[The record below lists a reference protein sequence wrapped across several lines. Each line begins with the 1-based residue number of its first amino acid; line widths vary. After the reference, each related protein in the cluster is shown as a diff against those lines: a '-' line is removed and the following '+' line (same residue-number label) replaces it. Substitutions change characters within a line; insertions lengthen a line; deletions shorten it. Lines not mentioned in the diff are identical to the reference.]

1 MKPFELLSQ
10 AVRAKEILTVFAKHG
25 FADLIS
31 QVEWP
36 VGWWHQKSTEPKT
49 TRNTY
54 ERIRL
59 AAEELGPTFVKLGQ
73 ILSMRPDVLPQALIL
88 ELRQLQDHVKPLP
101 FDQMKAVLDEELPR
115 DHTEIFS
122 SFNETPLAAA
132 SLAQVYAATLQHSGE
147 QVAVKIQ
154 KPGIRHNIEIDL
166 DLSVWLAG
174 KLEDH
179 IEAFESIDLHNIMEE
194 ARRGVLRELNFKT
207 EGRNQEYF
215 NSLNPHPE
223 QVYAPKIFS
232 EFSTPRVLIMERI
245 SGAPIDQSSLPPET
259 LRQAAAFG
267 ASSLMRQILVNGFFH
282 ADPHSGN
289 VMITHDGRLCFL
301 DWGLV
306 GHLTRRLRYALADFW
321 VAAVEQDAE
330 RIVQIAAELAPIDAR
345 PNLRV
350 MEKDITLAL
359 REELNFSIGHLEL
372 GRAMLKLLYIF
383 SEHGIPLSRDYSLM
397 AKAILSIEEV
407 GSTLDPHFDLRS
419 HAKSVLRELYRERNN
434 PRTLFRRSRSLLHST
449 LSSLQNL
456 PSELHRLVRRLEH
469 DNLTIKMQ
477 HHGLES
483 HDDAMKVAAN
493 RITLGVIIGAL
504 LIGSSLIVTTGIQPH
519 LFGYPALGIVGYILS
534 AILGLYV
541 VWSIIRQGHH
551 R

>member
-1 MKPFELLSQ
+1 VKPFELLSQ
-10 AVRAKEILTVFAKHG
+10 AVRAKEILSVFARHG

-36 VGWWHQKSTEPKT
+36 VGWWHKKSAETKT

-59 AAEELGPTFVKLGQ
+59 AAEELGPTFVKIGQ
-73 ILSMRPDVLPQALIL
+73 ILSMRPDVLPQPLIL
-88 ELRQLQDHVKPLP
+88 ELRKLQDHVNPLP
-101 FDQMKAVLDEELPR
+101 FDQMKAVLDQELTR
-115 DHTEIFS
+115 EHTEIFS
-122 SFNETPLAAA
+122 SFDETPLATA
-132 SLAQVYAATLQHSGE
+132 SLAQVYAATLQSTGE
-147 QVAVKIQ
+147 KVAVKIQ
-154 KPGIRHNIEIDL
+154 KPNIRHNIEIDL

-174 KLEDH
+174 KLQDH
-179 IEAFESIDLHNIMEE
+179 VEALQAIDAQSIMEE

-207 EGRNQEYF
+207 EARNQEYF
-215 NSLNPHPE
+215 NSLNPRPE
-223 QVYAPKIFS
+223 EVFAPKVFS
-232 EFSTPRVLIMERI
+232 EYSTPRVLIMELITGSPVDR
-245 SGAPIDQSSLPPET
+245 PTLSSEILCH
-259 LRQAAAFG
+259 AAGFG
-267 ASSLMRQILVNGFFH
+267 AASLMRQILVNGFFH

-289 VMITHDGRLCFL
+289 VMITTDGRLCFL
-301 DWGLV
+301 DWGLA

-350 MEKDITLAL
+350 MEKEVTLAL

-383 SEHGIPLSRDYSLM
+383 SQHGIPLSRDYSLM

-407 GSTLDPHFDLRS
+407 GTMLDPQFDLRA
-419 HAKSVLRELYRERNN
+419 HTKSVLRELYRERNN
-434 PRTLFRRSRSLLHST
+434 PRTLFRRSRSLIHST

-456 PSELHRLVRRLEH
+456 PAELHRLVRRLEH
-469 DNLTIKMQ
+469 DDLTIKMQ

-534 AILGLYV
+534 AVLGLYV

-551 R
+551 K

>member
-1 MKPFELLSQ
+1 MKPLDLLSQ
-10 AVRAKEILTVFAKHG
+10 AVRAKEILSVFARHG
-25 FADLIS
+25 FANLIS
-31 QVEWP
+31 QVDWP
-36 VGWWHQKSTEPKT
+36 VGWWSRKEDDEKNPHT
-49 TRNTY
+49 TY

-59 AAEELGPTFVKLGQ
+59 AAEELGPTFVKMGQ
-73 ILSMRPDVLPQALIL
+73 ILSMRPDVLPQGLIL
-88 ELRQLQDHVKPLP
+88 ELRKLQDHVQPLP
-101 FDQMKAVLDEELPR
+101 FDEIKTVLDEELPI
-115 DHTEIFS
+115 DHTKLFS
-122 SFNETPLAAA
+122 SFNEIPLATA
-132 SLAQVYAATLQHSGE
+132 SLAQVYAATLQSTGE
-147 QVAVKIQ
+147 KVAVKVQ
-154 KPGIRHNIEIDL
+154 KPDIHHNIEIDL
-166 DLSVWLAG
+166 DLSVWLAE
-174 KLEDH
+174 KLQDH
-179 IEAFESIDLHNIMEE
+179 VEALQTIDAKSIMEE
-194 ARRGVLRELNFKT
+194 TRRGVMRELNFKT
-207 EGRNQEYF
+207 EARNQEYF
-215 NSLNPHPE
+215 NSLNPRPE
-223 QVYAPKIFS
+223 EVFAPKVFS
-232 EFSTPRVLIMERI
+232 EYSTPRILIMEHI
-245 SGAPIDQSSLPPET
+245 TGSPIDQPTLPNDI
-259 LRQAAAFG
+259 LRNAAGFG

-289 VMITHDGRLCFL
+289 VMITEDGRLCFL
-301 DWGLV
+301 DWGLA

-321 VAAVEQDAE
+321 IAAVEQDAE
-330 RIVQIAAELAPIDAR
+330 RIVQIAAELAPVGAR

-383 SEHGIPLSRDYSLM
+383 SQHGIPLSRDYSLM

-407 GSTLDPHFDLRS
+407 GQTLDPQFDLRI
-419 HAKSVLRELYRERNN
+419 HTKSVIRELYRERNN
-434 PRTLFRRSRSLLHST
+434 PRTIYRRSRSLIQST

-456 PSELHRLVRRLEH
+456 PAELHRLVRRLEH
-469 DNLTIKMQ
+469 DDLTIKMQ

-519 LFGYPALGIVGYILS
+519 LFGYPALGIIGYILS

-551 R
+551 K